1 MSGPRSLRQAL
12 AFNFSSHLVNFRRL
26 PFLPALAFALACSAG
41 SAIAADPRPPA
52 TATNRLATPILQE
65 LRAFRELGSVLYV
78 AAHPDDENTQLIT
91 YLARGRGYRTGYLSL
106 TRGDGGQNESGP
118 EFGEKLGLARTWEL
132 LAARQ
137 LDGGHQFFT
146 RALDF
151 GYSKDVNETLRI
163 WDRQQVLA
171 DVVRVIR
178 QFRPDVVITRFSPT
192 PSSTHGHHTASSV
205 LALEA
210 FKLAGDPTAFPEQLA
225 PSSGL
230 TPWQP
235 KRILHNNT
243 PYNSQLNANSP
254 LYAKALKLE
263 VAGTDPGS
271 GEAFGAIA
279 NRSRAMH
286 ITQGFGSL
294 ATAQVRSSRLETFE
308 LLAGDRAATDLLD
321 GVDVSWSRYPG
332 GAVVGTLID
341 TTIADFNPAD
351 PTASVAALLTLRER
365 LAAWPTDPVLTAKR
379 TQLDHLLQ
387 ACLGLVIETIS
398 PQAEVTPGEILALAH
413 RATLRSGGATVRWVS
428 IRYPS
433 LNTELAVGTTLAVGA
448 TLTRE
453 AQPTL
458 PKSTPPSQPY
468 WLRAEGTAGMSVVAD
483 AELIGRP
490 VNPPAF
496 PVEFVFEIAGQTLSV
511 SDEPIQIVAPASAA
525 QARRPLA
532 VVAPVALAFADE
544 VALLAPNSHQPTV
557 IEVTAARANAAGTLR
572 LELPAGWLAA
582 PATHPFHL
590 KNAGDKIQ
598 LTFTLTAPA
607 HPATASIR
615 AVADLDGLTYDQQRI
630 AIRYPHLP
638 VLLLQPTA
646 RLQVVALDLAIR
658 GRKVGYLPGAGDN
671 TSAALQQMGY
681 AVTLL
686 TGADL
691 TPEKLHDLDA
701 VVIGVR
707 AFNERTD
714 LAAHLSGLF
723 AYSKAG
729 GTVIA
734 QYNRPNGLKTPTLA
748 PYALSIMGDAP
759 SFRVTDENAVV
770 TFLAPNHPALTTP
783 NRLGPADFTGWVQE
797 RGAYFPST
805 WDETKFTALLA
816 MHDPGA
822 APLTSSILVAPY
834 GQGYFVYT
842 SLAFFRQ
849 LPAGVPGAYR
859 LFANLVSLKQ

>member
-12 AFNFSSHLVNFRRL
+12 AFNFSSQLVNFRRL

-41 SAIAADPRPPA
+41 GAIAADPRPPA

-723 AYSKAG
+723 AYSAAG

-748 PYALSIMGDAP
+748 PYALSIKGDAP

-805 WDETKFTALLA
+805 WDEAKFTPLFA

-822 APLTSSILVAPY
+822 APLTSSVLVAPY

>member
-1 MSGPRSLRQAL
+1 
-12 AFNFSSHLVNFRRL
+12 
-26 PFLPALAFALACSAG
+26 
-41 SAIAADPRPPA
+41 
-52 TATNRLATPILQE
+52 
-65 LRAFRELGSVLYV
+65 
-78 AAHPDDENTQLIT
+78 
-91 YLARGRGYRTGYLSL
+91 
-106 TRGDGGQNESGP
+106 
-118 EFGEKLGLARTWEL
+118 
-132 LAARQ
+132 
-137 LDGGHQFFT
+137 
-146 RALDF
+146 
-151 GYSKDVNETLRI
+151 
-163 WDRQQVLA
+163 
-171 DVVRVIR
+171 
-178 QFRPDVVITRFSPT
+178 
-192 PSSTHGHHTASSV
+192 
-205 LALEA
+205 
-210 FKLAGDPTAFPEQLA
+210 
-225 PSSGL
+225 
-230 TPWQP
+230 
-235 KRILHNNT
+235 
-243 PYNSQLNANSP
+243 
-254 LYAKALKLE
+254 
-263 VAGTDPGS
+263 
-271 GEAFGAIA
+271 
-279 NRSRAMH
+279 
-286 ITQGFGSL
+286 
-294 ATAQVRSSRLETFE
+294 
-308 LLAGDRAATDLLD
+308 
-321 GVDVSWSRYPG
+321 
-332 GAVVGTLID
+332 
-341 TTIADFNPAD
+341 
-351 PTASVAALLTLRER
+351 LLTLRER

-453 AQPTL
+453 AQPTQ

-468 WLRAEGTAGMSVVAD
+468 WLRAEGTAGMSVVDD

-557 IEVTAARANAAGTLR
+557 IEVTAARANTAGTLR
-572 LELPAGWLAA
+572 LELPAGWQAA
-582 PATHPFHL
+582 PAAHSFNL

-615 AVADLDGLTYDQQRI
+615 AVAELDGLTYDQQRI

>member
-1 MSGPRSLRQAL
+1 MSGPRSLRQGL

-41 SAIAADPRPPA
+41 GAIAADPRPPA

-544 VALLAPNSHQPTV
+544 VALLAPNSRQPTV

-572 LELPAGWLAA
+572 LELPAGWQAA
-582 PATHPFHL
+582 PATHSFYL

-615 AVADLDGLTYDQQRI
+615 AVAELDGLTYDQQRI